1 LVMWQTPKTVSPQ
14 RPAPTITTTG
24 VRMSAGMQA
33 LLSAR
38 LKPIHLLS
46 LSRARRTARPKTAA
60 TPAQC
65 RCQRKAVGGLAE
77 ESHAD
82 SSPARKSNP
91 AKESHYLPDL
101 RQALMTS
108 TEITAV
114 WPCALRSQSAQVTVP
129 RLEQHPARPEINT
142 FKSRRQRELRPVSTW
157 SKHLACGRPR

>member
-24 VRMSAGMQA
+24 VIMSAGMQA

-82 SSPARKSNP
+82 SSPARKVNP